1 MRLTVAQA
9 SELLSTNKQFVRIA
23 LQRQVLPIGV
33 AVKMSSKWTYLI
45 ESKKVAD
52 YIGVE
57 EEELLEKL
65 GKEV

>member
-52 YIGVE
+52 YIGVQ